1 MKEKLLISSCLYGLN
16 TKYSGGN
23 NKISKIKELEE
34 KYKLILACPEVLGGL
49 STPRDPSEQM
59 KDKVFSNKGL
69 DVTDNFNLGASKT
82 LEIIKKHKIKKAL
95 LKESSPS
102 CGSNLIYDGTFS
114 GTKINGLGVTAK
126 LLKENGI
133 TIYNENEIDLLLE
146 V

>member
-34 KYKLILACPEVLGGL
+34 KYELILACPEVLGGL